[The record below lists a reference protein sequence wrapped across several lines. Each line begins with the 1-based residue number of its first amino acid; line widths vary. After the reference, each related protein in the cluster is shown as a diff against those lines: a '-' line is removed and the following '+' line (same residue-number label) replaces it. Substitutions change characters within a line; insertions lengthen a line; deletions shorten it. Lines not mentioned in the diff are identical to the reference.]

1 MASEEAKETLKV
13 VEKEKKK
20 IKPEDKSVDPATIQ
34 MLYKAQQDGVET
46 IFDRAETMKPCNI
59 GIQGTCCK
67 MCAQG
72 PCRLPL
78 TKKDLEGKDSRMG
91 LCGATPETIAARNF
105 ARMIAA
111 GAAAHSDHGR
121 GIAEV
126 FLSAARKE
134 SEDYKIKDEVKLL
147 AIAKDF
153 EVATTVCV
161 DGEDKDRD
169 IYDIAVEVG
178 EKILGE
184 WGKQEGEIYYAKRAP
199 KARYDLWKKLDV
211 IPRGIDREIVE
222 IMHRTHMGV
231 DQDYENLMKQ
241 GTRAA
246 LADGWAGSMMATDM
260 QDVLFGTPYP
270 VHGEINLGV
279 LKRDHVNIIVHG
291 HEPLLSE
298 MIVVASQDPE
308 MLQYAATKGAKGIV
322 LAGMCCTANEI
333 LVRHGMPIAG
343 NYLQQELAIITGAVD
358 AMVVDVQCIMENLA
372 NVASC
377 YHTKLITT
385 NTRCKIASGDTVH
398 IQFDEHHALEDA
410 KRIVK
415 TAIDNFANRGAEV
428 LIPKQKEKMVVG
440 FSYEAI
446 NYHLGGTFRGSYTPL
461 NDNII
466 NGRIR
471 GIGGVVG
478 CNNAR
483 TMHDSAHLIVV
494 KELLK
499 NDVIVLT
506 TGCNAMACG
515 KAGLLSPESAKVY
528 CGPGLAEVCETV
540 GIPPVLHMGSCVDN
554 SRILMA
560 ATEVV
565 KAGGLG
571 NDISDLPAAGC
582 APEWM
587 SEKAISI
594 GQYFVASGVYTLF
607 GVALQVEGSP
617 VFKDYLFNGME
628 KVYGGKWDLVE
639 DPYEMAHKMI
649 AHIDAKRKA
658 LGIDKARERVL
669 MDMADRQKLEAVG
682 SRSSSGPPVVSRGNG
697 RTTAAATTPRMPWRS
712 TTLATCS
719 SPARAGGPEVA
730 TPW

>member
-20 IKPEDKSVDPATIQ
+20 IKPEEKSVDSASIQ

-78 TKKDLEGKDSRMG
+78 TKKDLEGKDTRMG

-105 ARMIAA
+105 VRMIAA

-153 EVATTVCV
+153 DVATTVCT

-184 WGKQEGEIYYAKRAP
+184 WGKQEGEVYYAKRAP

-222 IMHRTHMGV
+222 ILHRTHMGV

-241 GTRAA
+241 GSRAA

-279 LKRDHVNIIVHG
+279 LKKDHVNIIVHG

-377 YHTKLITT
+377 YHTKMITT
-385 NTRCKIASGDTVH
+385 NTRAKIKSGDTVH

-415 TAIDNFANRGAEV
+415 TAIDNFTNRGAEV
-428 LIPKQKEKMVVG
+428 MIPKEKEKMVVG

-594 GQYFVASGVYTLF
+594 GQYFVASGVYTVF
-607 GVALQVEGSP
+607 GVNLPVEGAP
-617 VFKDYLFNGME
+617 VFRDYLFNGME
-628 KVYGGKWDLVE
+628 QVFGGKWDLIE
-639 DPYEMAHKMI
+639 DPYEMARKMI

-669 MDMADRQKLEAVG
+669 MDMADRQKLEAV
-682 SRSSSGPPVVSRGNG
+682 
-697 RTTAAATTPRMPWRS
+697 
-712 TTLATCS
+712 
-719 SPARAGGPEVA
+719 
-730 TPW
+730 